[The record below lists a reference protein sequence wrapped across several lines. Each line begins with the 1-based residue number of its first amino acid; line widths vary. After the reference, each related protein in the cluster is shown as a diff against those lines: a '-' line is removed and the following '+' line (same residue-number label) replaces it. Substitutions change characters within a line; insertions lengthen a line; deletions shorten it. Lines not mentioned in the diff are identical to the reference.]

1 MRGLFLFLFFFS
13 GLFLFI
19 YFFMKT
25 PLLYLQLSFDQHS
38 LSLTKL
44 PTSHRAVRNLFYL
57 SWPALVSGPGG
68 VSGPEP
74 CGKLDFWVRL
84 DVSINNFMV
93 EHRWEWRQL
102 LSTLSRGRY
111 IETRHWKLQVRLH
124 RRQNFTFWDIR
135 NFIFVEKE
143 ESTYI
148 IICSW
153 IINLIL

>member
-1 MRGLFLFLFFFS
+1 M
-13 GLFLFI
+13 
-19 YFFMKT
+19 
-25 PLLYLQLSFDQHS
+25 H
-38 LSLTKL
+38 
-44 PTSHRAVRNLFYL
+44 NLFYL

-143 ESTYI
+143 ESTPGSRHTCMLMDHKPYI
-148 IICSW
+148 VSSVPLRNDIQPGGILNQNIIGP
-153 IINLIL
+153 IMLRRIAKEV